1 MIQLQR
7 MRIVRG
13 TVPEK
18 VKARSSLR
26 SAVGAHSSHNWEYI
40 GRQPDYMKKKKDG
53 IVLQQGILSS
63 NTHAKNVLTFMIK
76 FLSNLDNTLM
86 TF

>member
-7 MRIVRG
+7 KRIVRG

-40 GRQPDYMKKKKDG
+40 GRQPDYMEKKR

-63 NTHAKNVLTFMIK
+63 NTNAKNVLTFMIK

-86 TF
+86 TCLT